1 MAQPDPAIIA
11 RAFTD
16 LGAQI
21 PLISNHPTVQMLGQV
36 QNFQE
41 EIREQ
46 FRQHNQQLTRL
57 QRTIGEMRQEFRIG
71 MDEMGQEFRISLGQ
85 VSREFV
91 PSHTYYY
98 WYWWTYQKYSQALLP
113 LRLYNTS
120 IGNKAHLRYPDGVQA
135 QAITRDELLTFT
147 GNTILHLCELNSRI
161 TAIVLQCQQLA
172 VALGLPALLPNVA
185 VQDRRQ
191 KIALYLGVSI

>member
-98 WYWWTYQKYSQALLP
+98 WYWWT
-113 LRLYNTS
+113 
-120 IGNKAHLRYPDGVQA
+120 
-135 QAITRDELLTFT
+135 
-147 GNTILHLCELNSRI
+147 
-161 TAIVLQCQQLA
+161 
-172 VALGLPALLPNVA
+172 
-185 VQDRRQ
+185 
-191 KIALYLGVSI
+191 